1 MMNNKFIKSTVIT
14 LLLSLTCFYNIHASE
29 DRIIAVVNDEVI
41 TTSEME
47 TSGTK
52 VFPSK
57 SLSFLIEKKLQLQV
71 AKKKGISVY
80 NEEIEETLNDIKKM
94 NGFKSDTEMEE
105 ALLKEGASLEDY
117 KREIKEQ
124 LIILKLINREIKSK
138 ISASDKEV
146 EEYYQLHKGS
156 YILPESIRIGY
167 VNITVKS
174 SDSEDD
180 AAKTS
185 GKINSILADLNNN
198 ISLSELKR
206 RYSDSREI
214 NVVNDLGF
222 IKKGNL
228 LPELESVAFSLNEG
242 ELSNVIKTSSGFY
255 IIKMIERK
263 KIEYKPIEDIRENIR
278 DIVLQ
283 EKSERIYKDWLYDL
297 KSSSYINIFI

>member
-1 MMNNKFIKSTVIT
+1 MMNNKFIKSTVIS
-14 LLLSLTCFYNIHASE
+14 LLLSLTSLYNVYASE

-41 TTSEME
+41 TASEME
-47 TSGTK
+47 TAGTK

-71 AKKKGISVY
+71 AKKKGLSVY
-80 NEEIEETLNDIKKM
+80 NKDIEETLNDIKKM

-124 LIILKLINREIKSK
+124 LIILKLINREIKSR

-156 YILPESIRIGY
+156 YILSESIRIGY

-180 AAKTS
+180 AAKAS

-228 LPELESVAFSLNEG
+228 LPELESVAFNLNEG

-278 DIVLQ
+278 DVVLQ

>member
-29 DRIIAVVNDEVI
+29 DIIIAVVNDEVI

-105 ALLKEGASLEDY
+105 ALLKEDASLQDY

-180 AAKTS
+180 AAKAS

>member
-1 MMNNKFIKSTVIT
+1 MMNNKFIKSTLIT

-41 TTSEME
+41 TASEME

-105 ALLKEGASLEDY
+105 ASLQDY

-180 AAKTS
+180 ATKAS

-278 DIVLQ
+278 DVVLQ